1 MVHVSRLELQGF
13 KSFGNFKTSV
23 SFDSKFTCITGKN
36 GSGKSALI
44 EAIRFVIGEMSAKQM
59 RAERFSDLLFS
70 GGNGFRPA
78 SFAEV
83 SLYLDNSDGGIP
95 LNAKEVVITRRMD
108 KEGKC
113 TFYINGKR
121 SSRQEL
127 IELIGSSRF
136 SLGEYS
142 FILQGEMDK
151 LARMTPVERRQLLD
165 EMAGVAEFEE
175 KKAKAWQELQEVQ
188 KNLEVREA
196 ELRQLE
202 GQVKELQ
209 ADLQRLIQYREI
221 ERELRQIE
229 EWLSGIDYWGCKREL
244 ERLEEKLKAKER
256 QKASVEETLREIER
270 ELREL
275 GRKKAE
281 LERIIRRKSTSSKF
295 QEQERLRG
303 AIDQLELLLREEE
316 RRKEEM
322 ERKLSEARPVVE
334 FRSLVQEFRN
344 IRGKIEK
351 ARSLQEIREELRR
364 LQDILEKIDQLL
376 SELEGTE
383 IPELPQVEYQRIVS
397 RINEL
402 KRRLEKTRKE
412 FEESS
417 RRLQGEK
424 EEILRLEEQKAK
436 IDSRLRNLQRKES
449 FLSGQLSQLQSEI
462 LTLREEKA
470 RLEERIRHLKRVEVP
485 KGIDV
490 SKLKRRKE
498 ELESKKIQ
506 LGQINFRAEEQFS
519 KQNVRYQEVL
529 KSYQKLV
536 EEKAKIEQALQE
548 VEKKKREAFMEVF
561 ERVSASFSEI
571 FQKLHPGG
579 EAKLLLEVP
588 EDPFAGGMEVRVRF
602 GKGMPERDIFGLS
615 GGERTLATLAFI
627 FALQRIKPS
636 ALYVFDEVDANL
648 DPVNVQRVAQFLKE
662 HSKNSQ
668 LIVVTFKEAMMAAA
682 NKLLGVTKQNG
693 ISQVY
698 SLDLRRFEN

>member
-1 MVHVSRLELQGF
+1 VVHVSRLELQGF

-23 SFDSKFTCITGKN
+23 SFDPKFTCITGKN

-44 EAIRFVIGEMSAKQM
+44 EAIRFVIGETSAKQM
-59 RAERFSDLLFS
+59 RAERFSDMLFS

-221 ERELRQIE
+221 ERELGQIE

-256 QKASVEETLREIER
+256 QKASVEEAFREVER

-281 LERIIRRKSTSSKF
+281 LERIIRRKSRSSRF

-316 RRKEEM
+316 RRKEEV

-334 FRSLVQEFRN
+334 FRSLVQEFRS
-344 IRGKIEK
+344 IRDKIEK

-383 IPELPQVEYQRIVS
+383 IPEFPQVEYQRIVS
-397 RINEL
+397 RIEEL
-402 KRRLEKTRKE
+402 KGRLEKARKE

-424 EEILRLEEQKAK
+424 EEISRLEEQRAK
-436 IDSRLRNLQRKES
+436 IDSCLRNLQRRES
-449 FLSGQLSQLQSEI
+449 HLSGQLSQLQSEI

-470 RLEERIRHLKRVEVP
+470 RLEERIKHLKRVEIP
-485 KGIDV
+485 KGIEV
-490 SKLKRRKE
+490 SKLRRRKE

-519 KQNVRYQEVL
+519 KQNAQYQEVL

-561 ERVSASFSEI
+561 DRVSASFSEI

-648 DPVNVQRVAQFLKE
+648 DPVNVQRVVQFLKE